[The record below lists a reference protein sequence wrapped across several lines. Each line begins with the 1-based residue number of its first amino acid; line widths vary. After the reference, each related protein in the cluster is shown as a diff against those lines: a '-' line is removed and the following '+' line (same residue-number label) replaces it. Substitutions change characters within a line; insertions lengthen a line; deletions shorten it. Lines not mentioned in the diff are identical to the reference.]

1 MKKLISIVLGLLI
14 SGILVAQNPVQ
25 PDPRLSTRYSSD
37 RIQNWM
43 ENAPS
48 ILELK
53 NFELNYGYEFTQM
66 PDDKVLDL
74 PQLRTFDYQ
83 NKTAGAIVN
92 DIEQEGFNLYM
103 YQYDRAVDKANY
115 YRIGNTNTVLI
126 IPSSKK
132 LAEMFNES
140 RNYE

>member
-37 RIQNWM
+37 RIQSWM

-92 DIEQEGFNLYM
+92 DIEQEGFN
-103 YQYDRAVDKANY
+103 
-115 YRIGNTNTVLI
+115 
-126 IPSSKK
+126 
-132 LAEMFNES
+132 
-140 RNYE
+140 